1 MTPPADPSDL
11 HSLLAHERPLRALC
25 RALVQSASDG
35 DDLAQETWLAAL
47 QRPPERAPRAWL
59 RRVARNLAARRERS
73 AARRTRREALVARR
87 EALPDSAE
95 LVQRAELFRALLA
108 EVVALEEPYRSALM
122 LRYLEG
128 RSTPEIAAALA
139 ITEAN
144 VHVRMHRGLRELR
157 SRLDRRGGRERW
169 LGPFTV
175 LGGAEEGA
183 DASLG
188 VWLTMA
194 NLQGKKWLLG
204 ALALLAGGFFCAAA
218 LLWAPQLRD
227 DARHVGLAVV
237 EERERK
243 ESADAPTPPARAH
256 RRAAFEPAL
265 DAQTGLPLVP
275 ATLKV
280 QVVDAATRRAVPG
293 ARIYLLDERRF
304 PTLSLSWQLGAAIGT
319 EEGIVRGAGE
329 VSIADVDGTTELPRP
344 ERRAYVG
351 AEGERRWGMLEV
363 HPGIEEP
370 VVIALEPYREV
381 EVEVLDGRGA
391 PVADVPVALM
401 TPPGVFY
408 QRSSSHLGIAK
419 SRTRADGRARL
430 RFRPSA
436 LHSSQRPIELIAG
449 CEVLGIERS
458 GVRFDIEAAPSSPIR
473 LELPDTGTVIVDV
486 EDDQGRPLRD
496 ALLLGCD
503 YALQQPRREGPT
515 LARGQA
521 QVAQDGRVV
530 FESVGLDL
538 DLEIGCWSES
548 AWSIP
553 PVSIAGPRHPG
564 EVARA
569 TMRASRR
576 HPLLR
581 GRVVDPRGRPLRNT
595 ELQSVFRMGDNDW
608 SMFHPVTLD
617 ADGRFALP
625 LTWGR
630 EEREALVLEL
640 IRWDRY
646 DGNRMPSG
654 PLATRV
660 IPEDLKNAGGEL
672 GDLVLR
678 EPELRFAGRVVDD
691 TGSPVSRA
699 EIRIVCLEDR
709 ASGEPER
716 SSTPLLAISDAAGC
730 FACRGELAD
739 ASAELHVS
747 AAGHGFAVFGPH
759 RPGELELELVLPR
772 GGEIRGRL
780 LLDDGVR
787 GDEIWITTEP
797 SPHGRISQTQ
807 PSSDGTF
814 ALQGVSPGLR
824 DVAITWHHR
833 FELERVSGIEVRS
846 ARSTGDPRLQTL
858 DLRGRMAVLELQIVE
873 SRGVALEELALV
885 AERSGASPVRIPLRL
900 DAERCTSV
908 RIPRAAE
915 MLRVEARSCVPVTLT
930 SREGRQR
937 VELRRGPSV
946 RLEAHAPLPPVG
958 VGETLLVG
966 TLHVDEPDADDAWR
980 RACERTGSVEL
991 DARGA
996 ALLDLPR
1003 AGRYRIEWEG
1013 IGGHVTHFAVSD
1025 AAEVE
1030 LVRFAL
1036 PWEQLET
1043 DRD

>member
-1 MTPPADPSDL
+1 MHSPADPTDL
-11 HSLLAHERPLRALC
+11 HALLAHERPLRALC
-25 RALVQSASDG
+25 RALVEGAGDG

-59 RRVARNLAARRERS
+59 RRVARNLAARHQRN
-73 AARRTRREALVARR
+73 AARRARREAGVAQP
-87 EALPDSAE
+87 EALPDSAK
-95 LVQRAELFRALLA
+95 LVQRAELFQALLA
-108 EVVALEEPYRSALM
+108 EVVTLEEPYRRAVM

-144 VHVRMHRGLRELR
+144 VHVRLHRGLRELR
-157 SRLDRRGGRERW
+157 TRLDRRGGRERW
-169 LGPFTV
+169 LGAFAV
-175 LGGAEEGA
+175 LGGAEQSAG
-183 DASLG
+183 ASLG
-188 VWLTMA
+188 VWLTMS
-194 NLQGKKWLLG
+194 NLQAKGWLFA
-204 ALALLAGGFFCAAA
+204 ALALL
-218 LLWAPQLRD
+218 L
-227 DARHVGLAVV
+227 VGLFLGFAWLLAPSLTKELEGAILAESRDGAMAAPVDD
-237 EERERK
+237 EERTL
-243 ESADAPTPPARAH
+243 STQ

-265 DAQTGLPLVP
+265 DPGTGLPIVP
-275 ATLKV
+275 ATLRV
-280 QVVDAATRRAVPG
+280 RVVDAATRREVPH
-293 ARIYLLDERRF
+293 AQIFFLDEKRHL
-304 PTLSLSWQLGAAIGT
+304 PLSLSWHFGAQGSARDGL
-319 EEGIVRGAGE
+319 VRLHGE
-329 VSIADVDGTTELPRP
+329 VSNADERGTAELPRP

-351 AEGERRWGMLEV
+351 AEGDTRWGMLEV

-381 EVEVLDGRGA
+381 EVEVLDALGA

-401 TPPGVFY
+401 TPQGVFY
-408 QRSSSHLGIAK
+408 QRRGSHLGIAS
-419 SRTRADGRARL
+419 SRTRANGRATL
-430 RFRPSA
+430 RFQASA
-436 LHSSQRPIELIAG
+436 LHSSLRPIELIAG
-449 CEVLGIERS
+449 CDVLGIERS

-473 LELPDTGTVIVDV
+473 LELPDTGVVIVDV

-515 LARGQA
+515 LASGRA
-521 QVAQDGRVV
+521 QVAQEGRVV

-553 PVSIAGPRHPG
+553 PVSITGPRHAG
-564 EVARA
+564 EVVRA
-569 TMRASRR
+569 TMRASGR

-581 GRVVDPRGRPLRNT
+581 GRVVDPRGRPLRKT
-595 ELQSVFRMGDNDW
+595 ELQSVLRMGDKDW
-608 SMFHPVTLD
+608 SMFQPLTLD

-630 EEREALVLEL
+630 GEREALVLEL

-654 PLATRV
+654 PLATRE
-660 IPEDLKNAGGEL
+660 IPEDLKSAGGEL

-678 EPELRFAGRVVDD
+678 EPELCFAGRVVDD
-691 TGSPVSRA
+691 AGSPVSRA
-699 EIRIVCLEDR
+699 EIRIAILEAR

-716 SSTPLLAISDAAGC
+716 SSTPLFAISDAAGR
-730 FACRGELAD
+730 FTCRGELAD
-739 ASAELHVS
+739 TSAELHVS
-747 AAGHGFAVFGPH
+747 AAGHGFAVFGPR
-759 RPGELELELVLPR
+759 RPGELDLELVLPR
-772 GGEIRGRL
+772 SGEIRGRL

-797 SPHGRISQTQ
+797 SPHGRITQTQ
-807 PSSDGTF
+807 PSSDGSF
-814 ALQGVSPGLR
+814 SLQDVSPGLR
-824 DVAITWHHR
+824 EVAITWHHR

-846 ARSTGDPRLQTL
+846 ARAASDPRLLTI
-858 DLRGRMAVLELQIVE
+858 DLRGRMAALELQILE
-873 SRGVALEELALV
+873 ARGVALEELALV
-885 AERSGASPVRIPLRL
+885 AERSGASPVRIPLL
-900 DAERCTSV
+900 PDEERCISV
-908 RIPRAAE
+908 LVPRAAE
-915 MLRVEARSCVPVTLT
+915 TIRVEARSCVPVTLA

-946 RLEAHAPLPPVG
+946 RLATPAPLPPVG
-958 VGETLLVG
+958 VGGTLLFG
-966 TLHVDEPDADDAWR
+966 TLHLDEPDADDAWR
-980 RACERTGSVEL
+980 RACERLDSVEL

-1003 AGRYRIEWEG
+1003 AGRYRIEWDG
-1013 IGGHVTHFAVSD
+1013 IGGHVTHFEVSD
-1025 AAEVE
+1025 SAEVQ

-1036 PWEQLET
+1036 PWEKRET